1 VNPSKEDPARA
12 GVAPLPIGARHET
25 ATERAAPGDRRHG
38 VAVIVVHGVGDQ
50 APGESAAKIADL
62 LSNLQSPAGTPVY
75 ARFTQETI
83 RLPVRRLEV
92 PPHIAPGRT
101 FAERGRALRPRALG
115 DAPPDVGLEFTT
127 TLLAKYEID
136 GPDETFETAVLSSER
151 IGASGV
157 APLGSPGP
165 GGLGAG
171 SPGPGGLGAGSPGP
185 GGLGAGSPGPGGL
198 GAGPGIDVYEM
209 YWADL
214 SRLTQG
220 VFRFFADTFQL
231 LFHLGSLG
239 VHALTAAQVRETT
252 IGTAARWSRRVR
264 VQRFA
269 ADAMTLGVPILNLI
283 LMGLAGM
290 LVAQSRL
297 ESVARPAAIILG
309 GLLVAAGGGYCTYV
323 WYQRSARV
331 LPVSVVALAGAA
343 GLALDAYWR
352 PSGLSPTLVAAAL
365 ATQLWLIVALAIATV
380 VVLYDR
386 FRPGAA
392 RAGAVAGGGA
402 SAWLLF
408 EIWRPGAGPP
418 SDAVL
423 EVGALGCLALAATWI
438 SFFVAGWV
446 AVVLGGR
453 FRLEAAQHVRH
464 AGHVGP
470 ARQAALDVADRIRR
484 AEWTAVVTLSVPAA
498 LFVLVTTVLWWVLW
512 RLGGSQVDA
521 PVPHTAVLTFLS
533 GILAKSTTGHLDT
546 ARRLVSGVIASGA
559 GWGFGLLLA
568 CLAVAALLGVY
579 GLSASVLAEVFPPAR
594 TVDGTAFGRWLDD
607 GFRWL
612 GVSGLVVWVGVFVV
626 LPGGLLA
633 LMVLNHAWAEWW
645 AQMKVAAL
653 KYVGAALVPAA
664 AGLMAFSDRLK
675 SLTLGLRNVVD
686 AALDVDNHLR
696 EHPLTAAPRARIA
709 ARYSSLLR
717 HVFARGYD
725 KVVIVAH
732 SQGTVITADLF
743 RFVEA
748 VDRTH
753 AHLVAGLAARARCP
767 VTLFTMG
774 SPLRQLYGLRFPHL
788 YEWARHGVSEP
799 CLPGMPI
806 GAATKPNP
814 RALGIALWVNAYR
827 SGDYVGR
834 HLWRP
839 DGCPEAY
846 RATDAPVAQ
855 PWVATAVPAPETSED
870 SHPPER
876 VEFCIGGGAH
886 THYWDRTAP
895 SIALTLDSL
904 IRT

>member
-1 VNPSKEDPARA
+1 M
-12 GVAPLPIGARHET
+12 PLDARHET
-25 ATERAAPGDRRHG
+25 TTDDGARGAAPPR

-50 APGESAAKIADL
+50 APGDSAARIADL
-62 LSNLQSPAGTPVY
+62 LSNLQTPAGTPVY

-83 RLPVRRLEV
+83 RVPVRRLEV

-101 FAERGRALRPRALG
+101 FAERGRALRPRAPG
-115 DAPPDVGLEFTT
+115 AAPPDVGLEFTT

-136 GPDETFETAVLSSER
+136 GPDETYETAVLSGER
-151 IGASGV
+151 TGA
-157 APLGSPGP
+157 P
-165 GGLGAG
+165 
-171 SPGPGGLGAGSPGP
+171 
-185 GGLGAGSPGPGGL
+185 

-220 VFRFFADTFQL
+220 VFRFFADTYQL

-239 VHALTAAQVRETT
+239 VHALTAAQVQETT
-252 IGTAARWSRRVR
+252 IGTAARWSRRVW

-269 ADAMTLGVPILNLI
+269 ADAMAISAPILNLI
-283 LMGLAGM
+283 LMGLAAM
-290 LVAQSRL
+290 LVAQSQL
-297 ESVARPAAIILG
+297 EGVARPVAIALG
-309 GLLVAAGGGYCTYV
+309 GLFVAAGGGYCTYA

-331 LPVSVVALAGAA
+331 LPIAILALACAA

-352 PSGLSPTLVAAAL
+352 PNGLSPTLVAAAL
-365 ATQLWLIVALAIATV
+365 ATQLWLVVALAVAGV
-380 VVLYDR
+380 VLLYDR
-386 FRPGAA
+386 HRPGAA
-392 RAGAVAGGGA
+392 RFGALAGGVA
-402 SAWLLF
+402 SVWLLVQ
-408 EIWRPGAGPP
+408 IWRPGAGLP
-418 SDAVL
+418 SDAML
-423 EVGALGCLALAATWI
+423 EVGALACLALALTWI
-438 SFFVAGWV
+438 AFFIAGWATV
-446 AVVLGGR
+446 AMGSG
-453 FRLEAAQHVRH
+453 FRREAARHVRL

-470 ARQAALDVADRIRR
+470 ARQAAMDVADRIRR

-512 RLGGSQVDA
+512 LLSGSQVDA
-521 PVPHTAVLTFLS
+521 PVPRTAILTFLS
-533 GILAKSTTGHLDT
+533 GILAKSTTGNLDT
-546 ARRLVSGVIASGA
+546 ARRIVSAVIASGA
-559 GWGFGLLLA
+559 GWGFGMLLG
-568 CLAVAALLGVY
+568 CLAAAAMLGVY
-579 GLSASVLAEVFPPAR
+579 GLAASVLAEVFPPAR

-612 GVSGLVVWVGVFVV
+612 GISGLVVWVGVFVV

-645 AQMKVAAL
+645 AQMNVAAL

-664 AGLMAFSDRLK
+664 AGLMAFSNRLK

-696 EHPLTAAPRARIA
+696 EHPLTSAPRARIA

-717 HVFARGYD
+717 HVYARGYD

-732 SQGTVITADLF
+732 SQGTVITADLL

-753 AHLVAGLAARARCP
+753 AHLVAGLASRARCP

-788 YEWARHGVSEP
+788 YEWARHGVTGPSP
-799 CLPGMPI
+799 PGMPI
-806 GAATKPNP
+806 GPTTRPNP
-814 RALGIALWVNAYR
+814 RALGVALWVNAYR

-834 HLWRP
+834 HLWRS
-839 DGCPEAY
+839 DECADAY
-846 RATDAPVAQ
+846 RATDAVVAQ
-855 PWVATAVPAPETSED
+855 PWLAAAIPAPETSED
-870 SHPPER
+870 SRPPER

-895 SIALTLDSL
+895 SIALTLDTL

>member
-1 VNPSKEDPARA
+1 MRLRGILVASVNPSKEGPARA
-12 GVAPLPIGARHET
+12 GVATLPIAARPEA
-25 ATERAAPGDRRHG
+25 ATEAAAPGAGRRR

-62 LSNLQSPAGTPVY
+62 LSNLQTSGGTPVY
-75 ARFTQETI
+75 ARFTEETI

-92 PPHIAPGRT
+92 PPHLAPGRT
-101 FAERGRALRPRALG
+101 FAERGRALRPHTLG
-115 DAPPDVGLEFTT
+115 GAPPDVGLEFTT

-136 GPDETFETAVLSSER
+136 GPDETYETTVVSGKR
-151 IGASGV
+151 IDASD
-157 APLGSPGP
+157 AGSPAP
-165 GGLGAG
+165 GGSGAG
-171 SPGPGGLGAGSPGP
+171 SPGPGV
-185 GGLGAGSPGPGGL
+185 
-198 GAGPGIDVYEM
+198 DVYEM

-214 SRLTQG
+214 SRLTLG
-220 VFRFFADTFQL
+220 VFRFFAETYQI
-231 LFHLGSLG
+231 LFHLASLG
-239 VHALTAAQVRETT
+239 VHAVTAAQVRETT
-252 IGTAARWSRRVR
+252 IGTAARWSWRVR

-269 ADAMTLGVPILNLI
+269 ADAMTIGVPILNLI

-290 LVAQSRL
+290 LVAQSYL
-297 ESVARPAAIILG
+297 ESVARPAAIVLG
-309 GLLVAAGGGYCTYV
+309 GLLVAAGAGYCTYA

-331 LPVSVVALAGAA
+331 LPFSVVALAGAA

-352 PSGLSPTLVAAAL
+352 PNGVSPALVAAAL
-365 ATQLWLIVALAIATV
+365 ATQLWLIAALAIGGV
-380 VVLYDR
+380 VLLYDR
-386 FRPGAA
+386 YRPGAA
-392 RAGAVAGGGA
+392 LAGAVAGGGA
-402 SAWLLF
+402 SGWLLF
-408 EIWRPGAGPP
+408 QIWRPGAGSP

-423 EVGALGCLALAATWI
+423 DVGALACLALAATWI
-438 SFFVAGWV
+438 AFFIAGWV
-446 AVVLGGR
+446 AVVMGGR
-453 FRLEAAQHVRH
+453 FRLEASRHVRH

-470 ARQAALDVADRIRR
+470 ARQAAIEVADRIRR

-521 PVPHTAVLTFLS
+521 PVPHTAILTFLS
-533 GILAKSTTGHLDT
+533 GLLAKSTTGTLDT
-546 ARRLVSGVIASGA
+546 ARHIVSAVIASGA
-559 GWGFGLLLA
+559 GWGFGMLLG

-579 GLSASVLAEVFPPAR
+579 GLAAPVLAEVFPPGR

-612 GVSGLVVWVGVFVV
+612 GVSGLIVWVSVFVV

-633 LMVLNHAWAEWW
+633 LMVLDHARAEWW
-645 AQMKVAAL
+645 AQTNVAAL
-653 KYVGAALVPAA
+653 KYVGAALIPAA
-664 AGLMAFSDRLK
+664 AGLMAFSNRLK

-696 EHPLTAAPRARIA
+696 EHPLTSAPRARIA

-717 HVFARGYD
+717 HVYARGYD

-732 SQGTVITADLF
+732 SQGTVITGDLF

-753 AHLVAGLAARARCP
+753 AHLVAGLASRARCP
-767 VTLFTMG
+767 VALFTMG

-788 YEWARHGVSEP
+788 YEWARHGMTGP
-799 CLPGMPI
+799 CPPGMPI
-806 GAATKPNP
+806 GTASKPNP
-814 RALGIALWVNAYR
+814 GALGLALWVNAYR

-834 HLWRP
+834 HLWRQ
-839 DGCPEAY
+839 DECAEAY

-855 PWVATAVPAPETSED
+855 PWLAAAVPAPETSED
-870 SHPPER
+870 SRPPER

-886 THYWDRTAP
+886 THYWDKTAP
-895 SIALTLDSL
+895 SIALTLDAL
-904 IRT
+904 IRS